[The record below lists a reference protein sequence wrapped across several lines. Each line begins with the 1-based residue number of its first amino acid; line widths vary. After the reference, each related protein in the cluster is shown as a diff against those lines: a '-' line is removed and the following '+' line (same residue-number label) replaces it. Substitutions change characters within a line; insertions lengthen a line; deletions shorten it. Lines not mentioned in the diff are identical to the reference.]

1 MSVVFHP
8 DGSKVLSCSCDNSI
22 RMWNLEGTLL
32 NCLLGHTGTVYRAVF
47 QTQNRVISASFDRTV
62 KIWEISEEMIVN
74 AHEARILSTA
84 FSPDGKLLATGS
96 RDKTI
101 KIWDTETG
109 KKVNLFHGHISNV
122 FGLCWSPDGK
132 YLVSAS
138 RDYTVR
144 IWNLNRQVDRFYAP
158 KGTIFCSCSWSPSGK
173 TIMATTSTGKVFFFN
188 VRNYHFEE
196 PTISTFPKKEFCCC
210 AYSPS
215 GKYAATS
222 TSDGKV
228 QLWKASD
235 KEGDESNSS
244 KVIAIF
250 HHHQKAV
257 NVVAFSPD
265 AVVRP
270 VLGEDVI
277 TLNNR
282 CHWNNNN
289 NSNYRCN
296 LSSTFRI
303 S

>member
-196 PTISTFPKKEFCCC
+196 PTISTFPKKRILLLCLF
-210 AYSPS
+210 S
-215 GKYAATS
+215 
-222 TSDGKV
+222 
-228 QLWKASD
+228 LWK
-235 KEGDESNSS
+235 
-244 KVIAIF
+244 ICCHF
-250 HHHQKAV
+250 H
-257 NVVAFSPD
+257 
-265 AVVRP
+265 
-270 VLGEDVI
+270 
-277 TLNNR
+277 
-282 CHWNNNN
+282 
-289 NSNYRCN
+289 
-296 LSSTFRI
+296 FRW
-303 S
+303 